1 MRRHLTI
8 TCLLL
13 FLFVHTTASAECT
26 DQQQANTNFTGLNE
40 VSVRAVA
47 CSQSDTAG
55 DVSIDVFLDGKRQ
68 TTLHTDYESPAYVLT
83 LDTSITFD
91 DGESQG
97 LGVSTGKG
105 RDGTGM
111 HYWKIPR
118 TGVPIIDLGDAP
130 ALEPD
135 RFIHGAFSTLVSSAG
150 IYQSIRYFYEVK
162 HDRLVATQAVGFSQ
176 SNSSS
181 YTATLMEITYSGE
194 GVAKQKRTLSI
205 GRANLCMNGKIA
217 CW

>member
-1 MRRHLTI
+1 MTT
-8 TCLLL
+8 TCLL
-13 FLFVHTTASAECT
+13 FFIFVYTTASAECA
-26 DQQQANTNFTGLNE
+26 DQQQANANLTGLNG

-47 CSQSDTAG
+47 CSESDTSG
-55 DVSIDVFLDGKRQ
+55 DVSIDVFLDRKRP

-91 DGESQG
+91 DDKSQG

-111 HYWKIPR
+111 HYWKVPR

-135 RFIHGAFSTLVSSAG
+135 RFMHGAFSTLVSSTG
-150 IYQSIRYFYEVK
+150 MYQSIRYFYEIK
-162 HDRLVATQAVGFSQ
+162 HDRLVATQAVGFSPV
-176 SNSSS
+176 NARS
-181 YTATLMEITYSGE
+181 YAVTLMEITYSGE
-194 GVAKQKRTLSI
+194 SVAKQKRTLSI
-205 GRANLCMNGKIA
+205 ERANLCMNGKIA